1 MTGMVPKDVYELT
14 GVGSPR
20 LSPDGRTVAYE
31 LSTIDGPANEY
42 RGSIWLVPADGSAE
56 PRQFTSGSTRD
67 ASPVW
72 SPDGSRIAFT
82 SKRASKAMQ
91 LFVIPIEGG
100 EAVQLTELSE
110 DVEELDW
117 SPDGTKIVF
126 SARVRDLEAQEEERN
141 RPPQRLTRLQF
152 RLDDVGWT
160 AGRRQHLFTV
170 PADGSA
176 DPTQLTFGDFEDSAP
191 AWSPDGDRIAFTSAR
206 HENWDIEPTTGLY
219 VVAASGGDP
228 EALTSPK
235 TSAWAPSWSPDGAR
249 LAHHYSSEVFDEPR
263 HSQIA
268 VLDVATREQRLLTTS
283 LDRQCVPFPQLREP
297 LWRDDELLFCI
308 EEQGNWHLYT
318 VASDGSREPNLL
330 RGGTLGITGYDRVGT
345 TTVYS
350 SSEPATLSELFNDGK
365 RLTNVGRNFVAER
378 ELVSPE
384 RFVATSKDGTEVE
397 AWIMRPAGFEE
408 GKKYP
413 VLLNIH
419 GGPFAQYGNRFFDE
433 FQVYTGAGY
442 VVVYSNPRGSSG
454 YSEAWAR
461 AIRGPSEGG
470 PGMGSVDHQDLEAVL
485 DTALDRYGFCDPDRL
500 GVIGGSYGG
509 YMTSWMI
516 AHSDRFKAACSE
528 RAVNAWYSMHGS
540 SDWGWAFK
548 GMIGSFQ
555 FEDPEAW
562 LKISPLSYA
571 TNITTP
577 LLILHSES
585 DLRCDIEQ
593 GEQLFTTLR
602 LLQRDVEFVRFP
614 GESHE
619 LSRSGSPLHRVQR
632 FEILLEF
639 FDKHLKT

>member
-1 MTGMVPKDVYELT
+1 MTGMVPKDVYELR
-14 GVGSPR
+14 GVGSSR

-31 LSTIDGPANEY
+31 LTTIDGPANEY
-42 RGSIWLVPADGSAE
+42 RGSIWLAPVDGSAE

-82 SKRASKAMQ
+82 SKRASKSMQ

-100 EAVQLTELSE
+100 EALQLTELSE

-126 SARVRDLEAQEEERN
+126 SARVRDLEDQQEDRN
-141 RPPQRLTRLQF
+141 RPPLRLTRLMF

-160 AGRRQHLFTV
+160 VGRRRHLFTV
-170 PADGSA
+170 PADGSG

-206 HENWDIEPTTGLY
+206 HENWDIEPTTALY

-228 EALTSPK
+228 DALTDPK
-235 TSAWAPSWSPDGAR
+235 TSAWAPSWSPDGTR
-249 LAHHYSSEVFDEPR
+249 LAYHYCPELFDEPR

-268 VLDVATREQRLLTTS
+268 VLDVASRDRRILTSS
-283 LDRQCVPFPQLREP
+283 LDRQCVPFPQMRVP

-308 EEQGNWHLYT
+308 EDHGNWHLYS
-318 VASDGSREPNLL
+318 VASDGSREPRLL
-330 RGGTLGITGYDRVGT
+330 RGGTLGITGYDTAGS

-350 SSEPATLSELFNDGK
+350 TSEPTTMPELFNDDL
-365 RLTNVGRNFVAER
+365 RLTNVGRDFVDER

-384 RFVATSKDGTEVE
+384 RFVATSQDGTEVE

-408 GKKYP
+408 NKTYP

-419 GGPFAQYGNRFFDE
+419 GGPFAQYGNKFFDE
-433 FQVYTGAGY
+433 FQVYAGAGY
-442 VVVYSNPRGSSG
+442 VVVYSNPSWSSG

-461 AIRGPSEGG
+461 AIRGPSEDG
-470 PGMGSVDHQDLEAVL
+470 PGMGSVDHQDVEAVL
-485 DTALDRYGFCDPDRL
+485 DTALDRYAFCDPDRL
-500 GVIGGSYGG
+500 GVMGGSYGG

-528 RAVNAWYSMHGS
+528 RAVTSWYSMHGS
-540 SDWGWAFK
+540 SDLGWAFK
-548 GMIGSFQ
+548 GYIGSFL

-562 LKISPLSYA
+562 LKISPLSFA
-571 TNITTP
+571 TKITTP

-619 LSRSGSPLHRVQR
+619 LSRSGNPLHRVQR

-639 FDKHLKT
+639 FDKHLKS

>member
-1 MTGMVPKDVYELT
+1 MTGVVPKDVYELT

>member
-20 LSPDGRTVAYE
+20 LSPDERTVAYE

-235 TSAWAPSWSPDGAR
+235 SSAWAPSWSPDGAR

-318 VASDGSREPNLL
+318 VASDGSREPELV
-330 RGGTLGITGYDRVGT
+330 RGGTLGITGYDSVGNT
-345 TTVYS
+345 IVYS
-350 SSEPATLSELFNDGK
+350 NSEPATMSELFNDDT
-365 RLTNVGRNFVAER
+365 RLTNVGRDFVAER
-378 ELVSPE
+378 ELASPE
-384 RFVATSKDGTEVE
+384 RFVATSQDGTEVE

-500 GVIGGSYGG
+500 GVTGGSYGG

-555 FEDPEAW
+555 FEDPDAW

-639 FDKHLKT
+639 FDKHLKS

>member
-20 LSPDGRTVAYE
+20 LSSDGRTVAYT

-42 RGSIWLVPADGSAE
+42 RDSIWLVPTDGSAE
-56 PRQFTSGSTRD
+56 PRRFTSGATRD

-82 SKRASKAMQ
+82 SKRASKSMQ
-91 LFVIPIEGG
+91 LFVIPIERG
-100 EAVQLTELSE
+100 EAIQLTDLSE
-110 DVEELDW
+110 DVEEVAW
-117 SPDGTKIVF
+117 SPDGKRIAF
-126 SARVRDLEAQEEERN
+126 SARVRDLEDQEEDRN
-141 RPPQRLTRLQF
+141 RPPLRLTRLQF

-160 AGRRQHLFTV
+160 VGRRRHLFTV
-170 PADGSA
+170 PADGSVE
-176 DPTQLTFGDFEDSAP
+176 PTQLTFGDFEDSAP
-191 AWSPDGDRIAFTSAR
+191 AWSPNGEHIAFTSAR
-206 HENWDIEPTTGLY
+206 HDNWDIMPTTCLFL
-219 VVAASGGDP
+219 VTASGGDP
-228 EALTSPK
+228 EALTGPDS
-235 TSAWAPSWSPDGAR
+235 SAWAPSWSPDGTR
-249 LAHHYSSEVFDEPR
+249 LAHYQSTEVFDEPR
-263 HSQIA
+263 HGQVA
-268 VLDVATREQRLLTTS
+268 VLNIASREQRILTAS
-283 LDRQCVPFPQLREP
+283 LDRQCVPFPQMSEP

-308 EEQGNWHLYT
+308 EERGDWHLYS
-318 VASDGSREPNLL
+318 VASDGTRAPELV
-330 RGGTLGITGYDRVGT
+330 RGGTLGIAGYDAVGT
-345 TTVYS
+345 TIVYS
-350 SSEPATLSELFNDGK
+350 SSEPTTMPELFNDDN
-365 RLTNVGRNFVAER
+365 RLTNVGRDFVGER
-378 ELVSPE
+378 ELPSPE
-384 RFVATSKDGTEVE
+384 HFIAKSKDGSEVD

-408 GKKYP
+408 GRKYP

-419 GGPFAQYGNRFFDE
+419 GGPFTQYGNRFFDE
-433 FQVYTGAGY
+433 FQVYCGAGY

-454 YSEAWAR
+454 FTEAWAR

-470 PGMGSVDHQDLEAVL
+470 PGMGTVDHEDVEAVL
-485 DTALDRYGFCDPDRL
+485 DTALDRFDFCDSDRL
-500 GVIGGSYGG
+500 GVMGGSYGG

-528 RAVNAWYSMHGS
+528 RAVNSWYSMHGS

-548 GMIGSFQ
+548 GYIGSFL

-602 LLQRDVEFVRFP
+602 LLERDVEFVRFS

-619 LSRSGSPLHRVQR
+619 LTRSGSPLHRVQR

-639 FDKHLKT
+639 FDKHLKS

>member
-14 GVGSPR
+14 DVGSPR

-42 RGSIWLVPADGSAE
+42 RGSIWLAPADGSAE
-56 PRQFTSGSTRD
+56 PRQFTSGRTRD
-67 ASPVW
+67 SAPVW

-82 SKRASKAMQ
+82 SKRASKSMQ

-117 SPDGTKIVF
+117 SPDGTKIAF
-126 SARVRDLEAQEEERN
+126 SARVPDLEAQEDDQT

-152 RLDDVGWT
+152 RLDNVGWT
-160 AGRRQHLFTV
+160 AGRRRHLFTV

-176 DPTQLTFGDFEDSAP
+176 EPTQLTFRDFEDSAP

-206 HENWDIEPTTGLY
+206 HDNWDIEPTTGLY
-219 VVAASGGDP
+219 VVAASGGEP
-228 EALTSPK
+228 EVLTGPE
-235 TSAWAPSWSPDGAR
+235 TSAWAPSWSPDGTR

-263 HSQIA
+263 HAQIA
-268 VLDVATREQRLLTTS
+268 VLEVASREQQVLTTS
-283 LDRQCVPFPQLREP
+283 LDRLCVPFPQLREP
-297 LWRDDELLFCI
+297 LWRDDDLLFCI
-308 EEQGNWHLYT
+308 EDHGNWHLYS
-318 VASDGSREPNLL
+318 VASDGSREPDLV
-330 RGGTLGITGYDRVGT
+330 RGGTLGITGYDIAGDT
-345 TTVYS
+345 IVYS
-350 SSEPATLSELFNDGK
+350 TSEPTTMSELFNGDK
-365 RLTNVGRNFVAER
+365 RLTNVGRDFIDER

-384 RFVATSKDGTEVE
+384 RFIATSKDGTEVE

-408 GKKYP
+408 NKKYP

-419 GGPFAQYGNRFFDE
+419 GGPFSQYGNRFFDE
-433 FQVYTGAGY
+433 FQVYAGAGY

-470 PGMGSVDHQDLEAVL
+470 PGMGSVDHQDVQAVL
-485 DTALDRYGFCDPDRL
+485 DTALERYDFCDSTRL
-500 GVIGGSYGG
+500 GVMGGSYGG

-528 RAVNAWYSMHGS
+528 RAVNSWYSMHGS

-548 GMIGSFQ
+548 GYIGSFV

-577 LLILHSES
+577 LLIMHSEL

-602 LLQRDVEFVRFP
+602 LLERDVEFVRFP

-639 FDKHLKT
+639 FDKHLKA

>member
-160 AGRRQHLFTV
+160 AGRRQHLFAV

-235 TSAWAPSWSPDGAR
+235 SSAWAPSWSPDGAR

-268 VLDVATREQRLLTTS
+268 VLDVVTREQRLLTTS

-308 EEQGNWHLYT
+308 EEQGNWHLYS
-318 VASDGSREPNLL
+318 VASDGSREPVLV
-330 RGGTLGITGYDRVGT
+330 RGGTLGITGYDSVGT

-419 GGPFAQYGNRFFDE
+419 GGPFSQYGNRFFDE

-639 FDKHLKT
+639 LDKHLKS

>member
-14 GVGSPR
+14 GVGNPR
-20 LSPDGRTVAYE
+20 LSPDGRTVVYE

-235 TSAWAPSWSPDGAR
+235 SSAWAPSWSPDGAR

-318 VASDGSREPNLL
+318 VASDGTREPELV
-330 RGGTLGITGYDRVGT
+330 RGGTLGITGYDSVGN

-384 RFVATSKDGTEVE
+384 RFVATSQDGTEVE

-500 GVIGGSYGG
+500 GVTGGSYGG

-639 FDKHLKT
+639 FDKHLKS

>member
-14 GVGSPR
+14 DVGSPR

-268 VLDVATREQRLLTTS
+268 VLDVVTREQRLLTTS

-308 EEQGNWHLYT
+308 EEQGNWHLYS
-318 VASDGSREPNLL
+318 VASDGSREPVLV
-330 RGGTLGITGYDRVGT
+330 RGGTLGITGYDSVGT

-419 GGPFAQYGNRFFDE
+419 GGPFSQYGNRFFDE

-500 GVIGGSYGG
+500 GIIGGSYGG

-639 FDKHLKT
+639 FDKHLKS

>member
-14 GVGSPR
+14 GVGNPR

-31 LSTIDGPANEY
+31 LFTIDGPANEY
-42 RGSIWLVPADGSAE
+42 RSSIWLVPADGSSG

-67 ASPVW
+67 ASPLW

-82 SKRASKAMQ
+82 SKRASKSMQ
-91 LFVIPIEGG
+91 LLVISIEGG
-100 EAVQLTELSE
+100 EAVQLTDLSE

-126 SARVRDLEAQEEERN
+126 SARVRDLEAQEEDRN
-141 RPPQRLTRLQF
+141 RPPQHLTRLMF
-152 RLDDVGWT
+152 RLDNVGWT
-160 AGRRQHLFTV
+160 VGRRRHLFTV

-206 HENWDIEPTTGLY
+206 HDNWDIEPTTALF
-219 VVAASGGDP
+219 VVAASGGEP
-228 EALTSPK
+228 ESLTSPES
-235 TSAWAPSWSPDGAR
+235 SAWAPSWSPDGTR
-249 LAHHYSSEVFDEPR
+249 LAHHYSTEIFDEPR

-268 VLDVATREQRLLTTS
+268 VLDVASREQRILTTS
-283 LDRQCVPFPQLREP
+283 LDRQCVPFPQLRVP

-308 EEQGNWHLYT
+308 EDHGNWHLYS
-318 VASDGSREPNLL
+318 VASDGSREPDLV
-330 RGGTLGITGYDRVGT
+330 RGGTLSITGYDIAGT
-345 TTVYS
+345 TLVYS
-350 SSEPATLSELFNDGK
+350 TSEPTTMSELFNDDK
-365 RLTNVGRNFVAER
+365 RLTNVGRVFVDER

-384 RFVATSKDGTEVE
+384 RFVATSQDGTEVE

-408 GKKYP
+408 NKKYP

-419 GGPFAQYGNRFFDE
+419 GGPFAQYGNKFFDE
-433 FQVYTGAGY
+433 FQVYAGAGY

-470 PGMGSVDHQDLEAVL
+470 PGMGSVDHQDVEAVL
-485 DTALDRYGFCDPDRL
+485 DAALDRYDFCDSNRL
-500 GVIGGSYGG
+500 GVMGGSYGG

-528 RAVNAWYSMHGS
+528 RAVNSWYSMHGS
-540 SDWGWAFK
+540 SDLGWAFK
-548 GMIGSFQ
+548 GFIGSFQ

-577 LLILHSES
+577 LLIMHSES

-619 LSRSGSPLHRVQR
+619 LTRSGSPLHRVQR

-639 FDKHLKT
+639 FDKHLKA